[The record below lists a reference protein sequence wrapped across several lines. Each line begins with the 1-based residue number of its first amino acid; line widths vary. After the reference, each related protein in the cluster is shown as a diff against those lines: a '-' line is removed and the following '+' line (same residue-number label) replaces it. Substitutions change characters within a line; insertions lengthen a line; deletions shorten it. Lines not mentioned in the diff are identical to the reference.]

1 MKFNGKPTKIPLG
14 LLSES
19 QDIEDIELV
28 NGTCFQYGV
37 HSFNRCKY
45 YSDCCL
51 MISTKPMEQLAY
63 NTFSCHDNFYI
74 VDKCPQETPNKELK
88 ALCEDFSSTESDL
101 SLKRWPVR
109 GLVNHLTYKN
119 VFCAMC
125 NGIDPQASVRF
136 SDQIWFGD
144 PNKINDSVSTMEWW
158 PAKVECSAEAIEE
171 YLCSIKQYLPPLEL
185 VDSVRRCKYAANYVA
200 SCPKHADIGK

>member
-1 MKFNGKPTKIPLG
+1 VRKSRVNAIMSRNKLKSFTATVVLLATLINNILAQDSSANAILENFMKFNGIPTKIPLG

-28 NGTCFQYGV
+28 NGTCFQYRL

-51 MISTKPMEQLAY
+51 MTSAKPMEQLAY

-88 ALCEDFSSTESDL
+88 ALCEDFSPTES
-101 SLKRWPVR
+101 
-109 GLVNHLTYKN
+109 G
-119 VFCAMC
+119 
-125 NGIDPQASVRF
+125 
-136 SDQIWFGD
+136 
-144 PNKINDSVSTMEWW
+144 
-158 PAKVECSAEAIEE
+158 
-171 YLCSIKQYLPPLEL
+171 
-185 VDSVRRCKYAANYVA
+185 
-200 SCPKHADIGK
+200 KHQ

>member
-1 MKFNGKPTKIPLG
+1 MSRTKLKGFTVTVVLLATFINNILAQDYLAKVILENFMKFNGKPTKIPLG

-88 ALCEDFSSTESDL
+88 ALCEDFSSTES
-101 SLKRWPVR
+101 
-109 GLVNHLTYKN
+109 
-119 VFCAMC
+119 
-125 NGIDPQASVRF
+125 
-136 SDQIWFGD
+136 
-144 PNKINDSVSTMEWW
+144 
-158 PAKVECSAEAIEE
+158 
-171 YLCSIKQYLPPLEL
+171 
-185 VDSVRRCKYAANYVA
+185 
-200 SCPKHADIGK
+200 GKLLIAY